1 MKNFPTLIRDGC
13 AEAYKKVSKNWLIT
27 INIREDMTNCAE
39 ELRQHIRNA
48 VASLT
53 IEEIRNI
60 PM

>member
-1 MKNFPTLIRDGC
+1 MGVQKLIEKFLKTGS
-13 AEAYKKVSKNWLIT
+13 VNNLIL
-27 INIREDMTNCAE
+27 IIIILNIREDMTNCAE